1 VLLKLNLLL
10 EDIPALDI
18 ILIPEILK
26 GKFLCHYIIQ
36 ITIGGI
42 VYCFIGNN
50 LFLVIRELSVANRSS
65 AITN

>member
-26 GKFLCHYIIQ
+26 GKFLWHYIIQ